1 MRNKENSIYPHVK
14 PNCRLGQTRWWM
26 DGQTDKPTGERTD
39 GRMDK
44 LTAWMHGQLERGCH
58 RGWRRN
64 PTVQRQHHGT
74 TTSNVDKL
82 KLQNGACLSILGR
95 SHRPTK
101 IGWTANNGPEPEL
114 QAGASPAHI
123 CVFIQ
128 ANTWVAQE
136 QGTNTKKKRIYIH
149 I

>member
-1 MRNKENSIYPHVK
+1 
-14 PNCRLGQTRWWM
+14 M
-26 DGQTDKPTGERTD
+26 DGRTNGQTDGRTDGWTDGQAYGMDAWPTGE
-39 GRMDK
+39 GMPS
-44 LTAWMHGQLERGCH
+44 
-58 RGWRRN
+58 GWWRN

-114 QAGASPAHI
+114 QAGASPALI

-128 ANTWVAQE
+128 ANT
-136 QGTNTKKKRIYIH
+136 
-149 I
+149 